1 VNQLLQKA
9 VVVESRYIESRD
21 AYRTN
26 RSNSYVIESYFYGS
40 DDESRECYATEF
52 FFSRT
57 RRRAAYHCINRRRES
72 YIDPNTH
79 PHSNPA
85 RT

>member
-21 AYRTN
+21 AYRSN

-52 FFSRT
+52 
-57 RRRAAYHCINRRRES
+57 IW
-72 YIDPNTH
+72 
-79 PHSNPA
+79 PA
-85 RT
+85 QNKLVTCPCLKPIQKN